1 VTSRIRARW
10 VARERWCRPSVRGR
24 TTMPRA
30 AVWSW
35 LVLAVVASGC
45 APQAPDHSSWVDQAH
60 QSLEDTSSE
69 VSTAELLLRQV
80 GENRVPGKYQQVI
93 VQDAEKAVGRISDR
107 FGGEQPVRGDDATYT
122 RVTGLMSDASDLLA
136 EVRIAVV
143 RRDEDAYPGL
153 LDKLDAL
160 HRDLDR
166 AAEGL
171 R

>member
-1 VTSRIRARW
+1 
-10 VARERWCRPSVRGR
+10 
-24 TTMPRA
+24 
-30 AVWSW
+30 
-35 LVLAVVASGC
+35 
-45 APQAPDHSSWVDQAH
+45 
-60 QSLEDTSSE
+60 
-69 VSTAELLLRQV
+69 V

-143 RRDEDAYPGL
+143 RRDEDAYRGL